1 MENHYLTVENRD
13 KMTIS
18 QVTDVEAF
26 DEETLWANLKEGG
39 VEITGENLNIEKLD
53 LQEGALIV
61 TGTICSIVYTDRKK
75 KEKSRFIK
83 RLAARK
89 GK

>member
-13 KMTIS
+13 KLTIS
-18 QVTDVEAF
+18 QVADVDAF

-53 LQEGALIV
+53 LLEGMLIV
-61 TGTICSIVYTDRKK
+61 TGKISSIVYTDRKK
-75 KEKSRFIK
+75 KEKSRLFK
-83 RLAARK
+83 RLSTGK